1 MFKSKKKAQ
10 ISIEALILVGIIVL
24 GATIFASMYLNRIA
38 RGISDST
45 NLDSGLSDLFY
56 DSYGSGTDSSCLG
69 GYPLHCCN
77 GIIDADETDVDCGG
91 SCAAC
96 LPDTFIITLTLDPL
110 GSSPINQTF
119 RVNVNLT
126 NTTGQSGA
134 KISDVIIK
142 DDLDDVTSNC
152 TLSGYTTPTSGSYTN
167 LDISFTNNLKTL
179 NFTCSAE
186 GTYNI
191 SVDAGIPNTTY
202 LDSKATEKIITS
214 EPSSAYSV
222 KIIEPAEGAY
232 LAMEK
237 QVNFRAS
244 ITPTPLAGENDS
256 CVWFVNDELLTPLMP
271 ASNSCSLENI
281 MLSEPT
287 FKKGENEIVV
297 YATRRVGGVM
307 TNNAK
312 ASVLIKIIDMPNP
325 GELILFAP
333 RSVFVGDNFN
343 LKIYGLDYGQVT
355 AGRSYSDFSFTANK
369 CRVTSSFP
377 VCGSTAIIEGAIST
391 TIYFCDYTAVCSR
404 PSYAQTSPHDPTEV
418 TASLS
423 GSTPAAFFSI
433 YDLAYY
439 SGNCNTSATE
449 YGILQSCVA
458 PFSGGLGYNDDYWSD
473 SSYGLLKSHTDDSVN
488 DGTTNIYG
496 TLIGYIS

>member
-56 DSYGSGTDSSCLG
+56 DPFGDGTGSCSG

-77 GIIDADETDVDCGG
+77 ETQDSGEDAIDCGG
-91 SCAAC
+91 ECPGC
-96 LPDTFIITLTLDPL
+96 PIPPNTFSIDLTLNPL
-110 GSSPINQTF
+110 GSTPINQEFGVT
-119 RVNVNLT
+119 VTLT
-126 NTTGQSGA
+126 NTTGESGA
-134 KISDVIIK
+134 IIK
-142 DDLDDVTSNC
+142 AVNIKEGFALTPNC
-152 TLSGYTTPTSGSYTN
+152 TLSGQTQESTGYYNNVNISLDSGAG
-167 LDISFTNNLKTL
+167 TL

-191 SVDAGIPNTTY
+191 SVDAGIPDTTY
-202 LDSKATEKIITS
+202 SDSKATEKIITS
-214 EPSSAYSV
+214 GFSPAYSV

-312 ASVLIKIIDMPNP
+312 ASV
-325 GELILFAP
+325 
-333 RSVFVGDNFN
+333 
-343 LKIYGLDYGQVT
+343 
-355 AGRSYSDFSFTANK
+355 
-369 CRVTSSFP
+369 
-377 VCGSTAIIEGAIST
+377 
-391 TIYFCDYTAVCSR
+391 
-404 PSYAQTSPHDPTEV
+404 
-418 TASLS
+418 
-423 GSTPAAFFSI
+423 
-433 YDLAYY
+433 
-439 SGNCNTSATE
+439 
-449 YGILQSCVA
+449 
-458 PFSGGLGYNDDYWSD
+458 
-473 SSYGLLKSHTDDSVN
+473 
-488 DGTTNIYG
+488 
-496 TLIGYIS
+496 

>member
-38 RGISDST
+38 HGINDST
-45 NLDSGLSDLFY
+45 NLDSGLSDLF
-56 DSYGSGTDSSCLG
+56 DDPFGDGTGSCSG

-77 GIIDADETDVDCGG
+77 ETQDSGEDAIDCGG
-91 SCAAC
+91 ECPGC
-96 LPDTFIITLTLDPL
+96 PIPPNTFSIDLTLNPL
-110 GSSPINQTF
+110 GSTPINQEFGVT
-119 RVNVNLT
+119 VTLT
-126 NTTGQSGA
+126 NTTGESGA
-134 KISDVIIK
+134 IIK
-142 DDLDDVTSNC
+142 AVNIKEGFALTPNC
-152 TLSGYTTPTSGSYTN
+152 TLSGQTQESTGNYNDVNIPLDSGVG
-167 LDISFTNNLKTL
+167 TL